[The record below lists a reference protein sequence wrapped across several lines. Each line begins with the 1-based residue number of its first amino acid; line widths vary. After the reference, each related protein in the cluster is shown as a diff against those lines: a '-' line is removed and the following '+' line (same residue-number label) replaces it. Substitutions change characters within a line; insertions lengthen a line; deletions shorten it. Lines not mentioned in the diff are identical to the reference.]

1 VESRLGNHPSAVPL
15 LKRAIELYPGVA
27 ALRYHL
33 AVSYH
38 ATGQAEAARRE
49 MLEARSLDPGN
60 SLYDS
65 WLREHAP

>member
-1 VESRLGNHPSAVPL
+1 MESRLGNHASAVPL
-15 LKRAIELYPGVA
+15 LERAIELRQGIA

-33 AVSYH
+33 AVSYR

-49 MLEARSLDPGN
+49 MRQARSLDPGN
-60 SLYDS
+60 SLYET